1 MKKLRYI
8 EIVMTVLAL
17 ALAGAGLWKGSVLIL
32 VLGAVQGAVSVILL
46 WLTLQEEK
54 IENYLITQV
63 REKPKTVKWDENEIE
78 QLELLRR
85 RSDFSALQ
93 YQINPHFLYNTLDT
107 IRAHALL
114 DGKEDIAAM
123 TEKLSRF
130 FRYAISNRDNLVRIE
145 EETAHI
151 KDYYYIQKQRFGDRF
166 EMEIDMESEQIGQ
179 YYLPKLTLQPLIENA
194 ITHGLEKV
202 RRKGTVCIRLYETQS
217 TVVIAVI
224 DNGAGMTEDALF
236 ALNARLKDSKIRVPT
251 RTGRNNGIA
260 IQNVNAR
267 IRLTFGEEYGI
278 HYRSAQGEGTSAV
291 VTIPKVDDF
300 TRSKYEIQEQGQ
312 VS

>member
-8 EIVMTVLAL
+8 EIVMIVLAL
-17 ALAGAGLWKGSVLIL
+17 ALAGVGLLKGSVFIL
-32 VLGAVQGAVSVILL
+32 LSGAAQLAASVILL
-46 WLTLQEEK
+46 WQTLREEN
-54 IENYLITQV
+54 IEKYLISQV
-63 REKPKTVKWDENEIE
+63 RAKDRTVKWDESEIE

-114 DGKEDIAAM
+114 EGQEDIAAM

-145 EETAHI
+145 EETEHI
-151 KDYYYIQKQRFGDRF
+151 RDYYYIQKQRFGDRF
-166 EMEIDMESEQIGQ
+166 EMQIDMENDQIGQ
-179 YYLPKLTLQPLIENA
+179 YYLPKLTLQPLVENA
-194 ITHGLEKV
+194 VTHGLEKV
-202 RRKGTVCIRLYETQS
+202 RRKGKVNIRLYETQS
-217 TVVIAVI
+217 NVVIIVS

-236 ALNARLKDSKIRVPT
+236 ALNGRLKDSKIRVPT

-278 HYRSAQGEGTSAV
+278 HYRSALGEGTSAV

-300 TRSKYEIQEQGQ
+300 ARSKYEIQDQGQ
-312 VS
+312 TT